1 MYHVIRGI
9 TVRVRLNHRC
19 VSSYL
24 IHIYGLNHP
33 SLVLLS
39 TIYLR
44 KRFLVPKKKEQTLYD
59 DVQRK
64 FSHLNEKNFLI
75 V

>member
-9 TVRVRLNHRC
+9 TVRVR
-19 VSSYL
+19 
-24 IHIYGLNHP
+24 LNHP